1 MKIKSGGGINS
12 NRTVQSRSGYKVE
25 PKSVKI
31 NPASVATIGVSTQF
45 KKPNLEMGK
54 GYATKPQ
61 GDTGLRGN
69 YNSATSG
76 PGSLRTTYKAGSQ
89 SATPSA
95 TGMPG
100 GRDTL
105 AEYGP
110 ESVTAKGRR

>member
-1 MKIKSGGGINS
+1 MVKLTGGGISS
-12 NRTVQSRSGYKVE
+12 NKTVQSRSGYKVE
-25 PKSVKI
+25 PKARAI
-31 NPASVATIGVSTQF
+31 NPASVSTLGISTQF

-54 GYATKPQ
+54 GYSTKPQ

-89 SATPSA
+89 SVTPSA